1 MTVTITDAEARQT
14 EAQAKMSAERDD
26 WRIYK
31 RRLFLAVGLVAALVV
46 FANFVSATFQIL
58 LLLFL
63 CILIAI
69 GIRGL
74 TRLLADHT
82 PLPETA
88 ALILVLVA
96 MTALIAAFF
105 IFLGP
110 ALAEQ
115 FAQLGSAIPSALS
128 QLQDR
133 LASTGWGQT
142 IADEI
147 PSLQQLGE
155 RLITDG
161 DFVARITGVFS
172 SILSGLSTVILV
184 IFITLFFSFNPK
196 VYVSN
201 FMHLVPVE
209 GRERMRATLDQTH
222 DTLEQWLLMRLASMA
237 LVGVL
242 TFIGLTIIGMPL
254 ALPLAVIAAVGA
266 FIPTLGPIIAL
277 VPAALVA
284 LTISPQ
290 QTLFVVLLY
299 LGVQSI
305 DNYLVSPLLQ
315 KEMLYLPPAYIIVA
329 QVLFG
334 AVAGTVGLILA
345 APLAAALVMVVRK
358 LYVEGVL
365 HDFSVEKGEG

>member
-1 MTVTITDAEARQT
+1 MTDAEA
-14 EAQAKMSAERDD
+14 QAKTNAERED
-26 WRIYK
+26 WRLYK

-46 FANFVSATFQIL
+46 FANFVGATFQIL

-63 CILIAI
+63 CVLIAI

-74 TRLLADHT
+74 TRLLARHT
-82 PLPETA
+82 PLPQTA
-88 ALILVLVA
+88 ALIIVLVVV
-96 MTALIAAFF
+96 TALIAAFF
-105 IFLGP
+105 ILLGP
-110 ALAEQ
+110 ALADQ
-115 FAQLGSAIPSALS
+115 FALLGTALPAALRQLEE
-128 QLQDR
+128 R

-147 PSLQQLGE
+147 PSLQQLGQ

-172 SILSGLSTVILV
+172 SILSSLSTLILV
-184 IFITLFFSFNPK
+184 IFITLFLSFNPQ
-196 VYVSN
+196 VYVNN
-201 FMHLVPVE
+201 FMHLVPRE
-209 GRERMRATLDQTH
+209 GRARMRVTLDQTR
-222 DTLEQWLLMRLASMA
+222 DTLEQWLLMRLISMV

-242 TFIGLTIIGMPL
+242 TFIGLTLIGMPL

-334 AVAGTVGLILA
+334 AVAGTTGLILA
-345 APLAAALVMVVRK
+345 APLAAALVVIVRK
-358 LYVEGVL
+358 LYVEAVL
-365 HDFSVEKGEG
+365 GDHTVERGGG